1 MENPVYES
9 LGLSPNEA
17 KIYES
22 LVKIGESGISNIAVA
37 AKIHRRNTYDAIKR
51 LIDKGLV
58 FEIFSSGENFYNAV
72 DPDKL
77 KELLGERQTE
87 LEKILPELKKK
98 FGKRLAPEE
107 AYIYRGHEGL
117 KNVWHDIIRVNQ
129 EVFTLGAKA
138 QWLDPKLEA
147 ARIAFF
153 SSMKKQKIKHF
164 LLFDQE
170 IKNQVPGFE
179 KLLDFP
185 KQFRFLPKGYSTNS
199 VINIFGDYVVTY
211 TGIAIGKI
219 NDNAVL
225 FVIRS
230 KDLAESYRKW
240 FWYMWG
246 MSSEKK

>member
-1 MENPVYES
+1 MESHIYES

-22 LVKIGESGISNIAVA
+22 LVEIGESGMSDIAVA
-37 AKIHRRNTYDAIKR
+37 AKIHRRNAYDAIKR
-51 LIDKGLV
+51 LVDKGLV
-58 FEIFSSGENFYNAV
+58 FEIFSSGENLYNAA

-77 KELLGERQTE
+77 TELLGERQLE
-87 LEKILPELKKK
+87 LQKILPDLKKK

-117 KNVWHDIIRVNQ
+117 KNVWHDIVRVNQ

-138 QWLDPKLEA
+138 QWLDPKLTS
-147 ARIAFF
+147 ARTAFF
-153 SSMKKQKIKHF
+153 NGMKRQKMKHY

-170 IKNQVPGFE
+170 VKTELPDFE
-179 KLLDFP
+179 KQLDFQ
-185 KQFRFLPKGYSTNS
+185 KQFRFLPKSYSTNS

-211 TGIAIGKI
+211 TGITIGKI
-219 NDNAVL
+219 NDNTVL

-230 KDLAESYRKW
+230 KNLAESYRQW

-246 MSSEKK
+246 QSSEKK